1 MKTPVILLLLLA
13 TLTVSAQSVRTRE
26 LEKQRKT
33 LMTEINNTS
42 KLLNENKKSISNLL
56 SNLHLVS
63 QQIKARKQ
71 LVEVLEKEIAVL
83 NEEIELKERQIKKLD
98 KDLQY
103 KKENYAIAL
112 RKMYQH
118 KNNQDQV
125 LFILSADNIAQSFR
139 RMLYMKEYSH
149 WRRKQSD
156 EIIAFQQ
163 KIRAEKEI
171 LLAGK
176 QEKEAL
182 ANVKKDEETQLQKEE
197 NTQKTEVAGLQKDRK
212 KLQTEI
218 DKKQQQAQALENE
231 MKRILAE
238 EVAKAKKAAKAE
250 PKTERKA
257 ETAGG
262 YAMTKEERTLSTHF
276 AGNKGKLP
284 FPLKG
289 NYRIVKRFGLQQY
302 ADLKNIRYNSNG
314 IEIKTTPGNSART
327 VFDGI
332 VIGVFRASGL
342 QNSVIVRHGNY
353 LTLYSYLEQV
363 FVKQGDQVK
372 TGQEIGKIYTDTEND
387 NATILH
393 FEIWKEQE
401 KLNPESWLSK

>member
-1 MKTPVILLLLLA
+1 MKTPVLLLLLLA
-13 TLTVSAQSVRTRE
+13 TLTVSAQSTRTRE

-42 KLLNENKKSISNLL
+42 NLLNENKQSISNLL
-56 SNLHLVS
+56 NNLHLVS

-71 LVEVLEKEIAVL
+71 LIEVLEKEIAVL

-118 KNNQDQV
+118 KNNQDQM

-149 WRRKQSD
+149 WRKKQSD
-156 EIIAFQQ
+156 EIIVFQQ

-182 ANVKKDEETQLQKEE
+182 ANAKKGEETQLQKEE
-197 NTQKTEVAGLQKDRK
+197 NAQKTEVAGLQKDRK
-212 KLQTEI
+212 KLQAEI
-218 DKKQQQAQALENE
+218 DKKQKQAQELEKE

-302 ADLKNIRYNSNG
+302 ADLKNIHYNSNG
-314 IEIKTTPGNSART
+314 IEIKTTPGNSARA

-342 QNSVIVRHGNY
+342 QNSVIIRHGNY
-353 LTLYSYLEQV
+353 LTLYSYIEQV
-363 FVKQGDQVK
+363 FVKQGDNVK